1 MFVCIYIRLYV
12 YIYILSYI
20 YIIVTSCTLYI
31 HIYTCLWTQHAH
43 LEWPSGQ
50 SFITQML
57 LLPRMFRKRNLLK
70 FRDLGF
76 KTLGVVSKYLGRI
89 FNLVAWQK

>member
-1 MFVCIYIRLYV
+1 MYIHTF
-12 YIYILSYI
+12 IF
-20 YIIVTSCTLYI
+20 LYI
-31 HIYTCLWTQHAH
+31 HTFIYIYYSYKLYIHVFQQHAH
-43 LEWPSGQ
+43 SEWSSGQ